1 MNGLR
6 QFALS
11 PLFLTLFLA
20 TGATAETNEDPIETI
35 VVTAT
40 GSERSALLAPASL
53 SVISRDDLQNVSDQ
67 QLITAL
73 RKTAGISLSGRGVG
87 GRKVIQLRGLE
98 SKHSLILIDG
108 KRVSATD
115 DVVGHS
121 DFQYEWLPL
130 DSIERIE
137 VIRGPM
143 SSLYGSE
150 ALGGVINIITR
161 AGQPDASSSLMV
173 NGTMD
178 NEDAGG
184 GQYGLNGQWV
194 QPLTESLT
202 LKAHLGHKYQ
212 DDVMDTENV
221 RVSSLEG
228 RRTNTA
234 QLGFDWKL
242 NDEHSLDIEYL
253 TANEERWQH
262 TNYRGNE
269 PYYRS
274 WYDLKREQ
282 LSTFWNANFSQWTG
296 QVGYYRSSI
305 DVINKN
311 DSAAVSAYT
320 PQFLTDDVF
329 EARFYRDFGVSRL
342 TMGGE
347 WRDEE
352 LEHNAF
358 NGGGD
363 SAVHKSVLAQY
374 ETDLVDDVYL
384 TLGGRWDHHEYF
396 GGEFSPRVYMVWAVT
411 PNLSIKTGY
420 GHGFKAPTLKQIS
433 PEYRFDGPHSFL
445 GNENLNPET
454 SDSWELGLRY
464 EGAKSTISATVF
476 HNQIEDLISTL
487 CVENCAGRF
496 GHVNRYVNV
505 EEAEVTGFEFE
516 GSYQLF
522 EALELTNSYTY
533 TDGENKTSGE
543 RLTSRPKHQ
552 GTIGLN
558 IDWIP
563 STLSSSID
571 WQYIGEQWI
580 ASYTGMTE
588 LPDYSLLNANLSY
601 FWGEHR
607 LTLSASNLTDTDLLE
622 KSDSFGYQEHGRSI
636 DLTWYWQF

>member
-1 MNGLR
+1 MNGFKL
-6 QFALS
+6 FALS
-11 PLFLTLFLA
+11 PLILSLA
-20 TGATAETNEDPIETI
+20 STSAFATEKPTDSLETI

-40 GSERSALLAPASL
+40 GSERSTLLAPASL
-53 SVISRDDLQNVSDQ
+53 SVITRDDLQNIGDQ
-67 QLITAL
+67 QLISAL

-161 AGQPDASSSLMV
+161 TGQQNASSSLMV
-173 NGTMD
+173 NGTLD
-178 NEDAGG
+178 NKDVGG
-184 GQYGLNGQWV
+184 GKYSVNGQLV
-194 QPLTESLT
+194 QPLTESVT
-202 LKAHLGHKYQ
+202 FKAHLGHKNQ
-212 DDVMDTENV
+212 DDVIDNENP
-221 RVSSLEG
+221 RVSLLEG
-228 RRTNTA
+228 RRVNTA
-234 QLGFDWKL
+234 QIELDWTL
-242 NDEHSLDIEYL
+242 NNDHMLDVEYL
-253 TANEERWQH
+253 VANEERWQH

-282 LSTFWNANFSQWTG
+282 ISTFWNANFRQWTG
-296 QVGYYRSSI
+296 QVGYYRSAI

-311 DSAAVSAYT
+311 DSPAVSAYT
-320 PQFLTDDVF
+320 PQFLTDNVF
-329 EARFYRDFGVSRL
+329 EARFHRDFGMSRL
-342 TMGGE
+342 TLGGE

-352 LEHNAF
+352 LEHSAF

-396 GGEFSPRVYMVWAVT
+396 GGEFSPRAYLVWALT
-411 PNLSIKTGY
+411 SNLSIKTGY

-445 GNENLNPET
+445 GNEDLKPET
-454 SDSWELGLRY
+454 SDSWEIGLRY
-464 EGAKSTISATVF
+464 ESARATLSATAF
-476 HNQIEDLISTL
+476 HNNIDDLISTV
-487 CVENCAGRF
+487 CVENCEARF

-516 GSYQLF
+516 SSF
-522 EALELTNSYTY
+522 ELLEPLQLTNSYTY
-533 TDGENKTSGE
+533 TDGENKSSGQK
-543 RLTSRPKHQ
+543 LTSRPKHQ
-552 GTIGLN
+552 GTIGVN

-563 STLSSSID
+563 GTLSSSVD
-571 WQYIGEQWI
+571 WQYIGKQYT
-580 ASYTGMTE
+580 ASHSGMTQ
-588 LPDYSLLNANLSY
+588 LPNYSIVNANLNY
-601 FWGEHR
+601 FIGDHR
-607 LTLSASNLTDTDLLE
+607 LTLSATNIGDTDLLK
-622 KSDSFGYQEHGRSI
+622 KSSSFGYQEHGRSI
-636 DLTWYWQF
+636 DVTWFWRL